1 MQQGVRFYD
10 NRGRTTIELTT
21 SLCRTLGAVDM
32 ITETGSV
39 RCDCQRPWVCVYKN
53 KTGGSYPVKIVIK
66 DGEIVWQYLKDAIY
80 GTGVGNY
87 NFGMRLVYGSY

>member
-32 ITETGSV
+32 TTETG
-39 RCDCQRPWVCVYKN
+39 
-53 KTGGSYPVKIVIK
+53 
-66 DGEIVWQYLKDAIY
+66 
-80 GTGVGNY
+80 
-87 NFGMRLVYGSY
+87 